1 MIMYYFIQFA
11 VAIGATVS
19 FAILF
24 SAPKEQ
30 YVYCALTG
38 GVGYLSYIF
47 ILNQFHTGTATASLF
62 ATLILTLL
70 SRIFSVIRK
79 NPVTI
84 YLVTGIFPL
93 VPGAGIYYTSYYLIM
108 DETQLFT
115 QSGIETFKIAGA
127 ISLGIIFGLA
137 VPQRFF
143 RLIQTVSLRRND

>member
-1 MIMYYFIQFA
+1 MITTYIIPFA
-11 VAIGATVS
+11 VTICATLS

-24 SAPKEQ
+24 TAPKDQ
-30 YVYCALTG
+30 YLYCALTG
-38 GVGYLSYIF
+38 GAGYLTYLIL
-47 ILNQFHTGTATASLF
+47 LNQFQAEPATASLF

-79 NPVTI
+79 NPVTV
-84 YLVTGIFPL
+84 YLVAGIFPL

-108 DETQLFT
+108 NEPELFSK
-115 QSGIETFKIAGA
+115 SGFDTFKIAGA

-143 RLIQTVSLRRND
+143 RMLQALLPSKK